1 MTSFNLLNVSRQRI
15 CNLSV
20 TLVPLS
26 LAHGN
31 LWEPCAR
38 QYSSHSNS
46 RDSKVLTVSS
56 INQNLVKLRYEVR
69 GTVAKRADEIR
80 RDLKVCI

>member
-15 CNLSV
+15 SSSSV

-26 LAHGN
+26 LVHGN
-31 LWEPCAR
+31 QWDPCGR
-38 QYSSHSNS
+38 HYSSYSNS
-46 RDSKVLTVSS
+46 RGSKVLTVSS